1 MVVRFNTEDVTI
13 HLASAGAGK
22 AGWVDA
28 VIPTPDGYRRFGSIK
43 VGDKVF
49 SAEGKPVTVTGV
61 YPRGFMDAYRVTLS
75 DGRSSICA
83 ADHLWGV
90 YVQGHREW
98 VYKVVSLEEMMS
110 KGIRRVDPRPGR
122 TFGQPK
128 FYIPASP
135 VCEYEGKELP
145 TDPYAL
151 GSLIGNG
158 CLTEK
163 YLTISSNDEWQVA
176 KVADKLGFAYHKR
189 SDFNYSW
196 DFYKDGKRVRTDSV
210 IDFESLRCGAGAKF
224 IPYDYLMSDLKSR
237 IELLQG
243 LFDTD
248 GCVNTTGG
256 RLHVSYSTT
265 SYALA
270 TSLRQLLLSL
280 GIVST
285 IYEDKREGKNICYEL
300 KVNCDSKLKEL
311 LFSLPRKAE
320 KVKSFKRQ
328 VRHNYDRVAI
338 RSVEKLERKLEMQC
352 IMVDDPSHLYLCED
366 FIVTHNTTTA
376 MQEITSALKSYRP
389 DEIAF
394 VTYTKKGVETGVA
407 RALAVN
413 KDLTPDDLMHF
424 KTLHALCFREAHLA
438 RKNIITQSDIA
449 QFNSELGFS
458 LTMNDAFGHVTEDDR
473 LLQRYDAERSGSKRG
488 VFVDGNYDRFRYDR
502 LVNAYKAFKEGHD
515 LVDFYD
521 CLLKYMEQGEPLQGV
536 KIALIDECFSP
547 DTKVRMG
554 DGTVRKIKDI
564 KVGDYVMGVQGPI
577 EVTSV
582 HSGTDTMY
590 DVVSGKNK
598 LMYTCN
604 SRHLIQQR
612 HAKNDGYRWNHCED
626 IKRRAFVECTWF
638 EGKDFIEP
646 KIDPYFFGLWLG
658 NGLSCEA
665 TVVCNENDIETI
677 SWLKAY
683 GESLGD
689 KVTLRHRAGIYQ
701 VEYSLP
707 DKVPGKCCAVRK
719 QLEAYGFMCS
729 KSKVNPLR
737 EYAEKRIPFEL
748 LQASKDIRYKVLA
761 GIIDSDGMYVACGD
775 SKARK
780 YRIEMARKPL
790 MEDIYELLCG
800 LGLNPTWYVT
810 YHTTNGVSRMYYRV
824 DFFGNSNIR
833 CLLPRKQ
840 YEHMYDES
848 RISCHISYRGTG
860 EYVGITVASDDHLFL
875 LANGCVVH
883 NCQDLTPLQW
893 QVCMKAFSEAE
904 KVICLGDDFQCQPAG
919 SLVLTKDGYVPIE
932 KVDGKSLITFS
943 AKDYS
948 YYGKQRAEYVPT
960 VASRHY
966 EGDLIKVSV
975 NGTVNKFTPEHKMLV
990 RWNNRDTSLRC
1001 VYLMRK
1007 GDWFRVGQCQLFN
1020 RQGAT
1025 HFILRMN
1032 NEGAEEG
1039 WILRLCHSEEDA
1051 LVWEQKLSLEYGI
1064 PQISWKMWHGNL
1076 VERLYDVLGAYT
1088 LGERAKKLLEDLHL
1102 RLDLPMFNHE
1112 KAQAKSGGSCMSLCE
1127 ACNLLPEVMSVP
1139 VYYGAS
1145 NAKKSELWKSF
1156 EVSREWYYGDV
1167 YSLDVPK
1174 YHTYVTKG
1182 GLTVHNCLYTYNG
1195 AAPELLVE
1203 MASHYKTVKHEIS
1216 YRLPRKVYEFSK
1228 GITDLIQEK
1237 VEKDYRPADDREGFV
1252 ETLPDRN
1259 VLARLIRDDLKS
1271 HGAMPGRWY
1280 LLFRTNCFIADMA
1293 TVLEQFIVPYHTSKG
1308 FCIPARDLNKIERYY
1323 NYRKVGYGNEEAKQ
1337 RFMEENK
1344 ISDINDSFM
1353 HSELIPGK
1361 ERYFYQDLVDTW
1373 GLETLKKMSTMT
1385 EPFCLLSTVHKVK
1398 GGEADYTAMF
1408 MDCTRVVSENIT
1420 LNADEELRV
1429 LYVGCT
1435 RSREGLYL
1443 IPASGKYSLSKLI
1456 DIVKELNDAD

>member
-1 MVVRFNTEDVTI
+1 MVVRFNTDDVTI

-22 AGWVDA
+22 AGWVNA
-28 VIPTPDGYRRFGSIK
+28 IIPTPDGYRRFGDIK

-61 YPRGFMDAYRVTLS
+61 YPRGLMDAYRVTLS

-90 YVQGHREW
+90 YTQGHREW
-98 VYKVVSLEEMMS
+98 VYKVMSLEEMLS
-110 KGIRRVDPRPGR
+110 KGIRRADPRPNR
-122 TFGQPK
+122 TFGSPK

-135 VCEYEGKELP
+135 VCEYEDKELP
-145 TDPYAL
+145 IDPYAL

-176 KVADKLGFAYHKR
+176 KVADRLGFTYHKR

-196 DFYKDGKRVRTDSV
+196 DFYKDDKRVRTDSV
-210 IDFESLRCGAGAKF
+210 IDFEGLRCGAGAKV
-224 IPYDYLMSDLKSR
+224 IPYDYLTSGLKSR

-248 GCVNTTGG
+248 GCVSIESG

-265 SYALA
+265 SYALV

-285 IYEDKREGKNICYEL
+285 ICEDKREGKNICYEL

-320 KVKSFKRQ
+320 KVKNFKRQ
-328 VRHNYDRVAI
+328 VKHHYDRVAI
-338 RSVEKLERKLEMQC
+338 RSVEKLEHKLEMQC
-352 IMVDDPSHLYLCED
+352 IMVDDPAHLYLCED

-376 MQEITSALKSYRP
+376 MQVITDALKSYRP

-394 VTYTKKGVETGVA
+394 VTYTRKGVETGVA

-438 RKNIITQSDIA
+438 RKNIITQSDIS

-536 KIALIDECFSP
+536 KIALIDEC
-547 DTKVRMG
+547 
-554 DGTVRKIKDI
+554 
-564 KVGDYVMGVQGPI
+564 
-577 EVTSV
+577 
-582 HSGTDTMY
+582 
-590 DVVSGKNK
+590 
-598 LMYTCN
+598 
-604 SRHLIQQR
+604 
-612 HAKNDGYRWNHCED
+612 
-626 IKRRAFVECTWF
+626 
-638 EGKDFIEP
+638 
-646 KIDPYFFGLWLG
+646 
-658 NGLSCEA
+658 
-665 TVVCNENDIETI
+665 
-677 SWLKAY
+677 
-683 GESLGD
+683 
-689 KVTLRHRAGIYQ
+689 
-701 VEYSLP
+701 
-707 DKVPGKCCAVRK
+707 
-719 QLEAYGFMCS
+719 
-729 KSKVNPLR
+729 
-737 EYAEKRIPFEL
+737 
-748 LQASKDIRYKVLA
+748 
-761 GIIDSDGMYVACGD
+761 
-775 SKARK
+775 
-780 YRIEMARKPL
+780 
-790 MEDIYELLCG
+790 
-800 LGLNPTWYVT
+800 
-810 YHTTNGVSRMYYRV
+810 
-824 DFFGNSNIR
+824 
-833 CLLPRKQ
+833 
-840 YEHMYDES
+840 
-848 RISCHISYRGTG
+848 
-860 EYVGITVASDDHLFL
+860 
-875 LANGCVVH
+875 
-883 NCQDLTPLQW
+883 QDLTPLQW

-904 KVICLGDDFQCQPAG
+904 KVICLGDDFQ
-919 SLVLTKDGYVPIE
+919 
-932 KVDGKSLITFS
+932 
-943 AKDYS
+943 
-948 YYGKQRAEYVPT
+948 
-960 VASRHY
+960 
-966 EGDLIKVSV
+966 
-975 NGTVNKFTPEHKMLV
+975 
-990 RWNNRDTSLRC
+990 
-1001 VYLMRK
+1001 
-1007 GDWFRVGQCQLFN
+1007 
-1020 RQGAT
+1020 
-1025 HFILRMN
+1025 
-1032 NEGAEEG
+1032 
-1039 WILRLCHSEEDA
+1039 
-1051 LVWEQKLSLEYGI
+1051 
-1064 PQISWKMWHGNL
+1064 
-1076 VERLYDVLGAYT
+1076 
-1088 LGERAKKLLEDLHL
+1088 
-1102 RLDLPMFNHE
+1102 
-1112 KAQAKSGGSCMSLCE
+1112 
-1127 ACNLLPEVMSVP
+1127 
-1139 VYYGAS
+1139 
-1145 NAKKSELWKSF
+1145 
-1156 EVSREWYYGDV
+1156 
-1167 YSLDVPK
+1167 
-1174 YHTYVTKG
+1174 
-1182 GLTVHNCLYTYNG
+1182 CLYTYNG

-1271 HGAMPGRWY
+1271 NGVMPGRWY

-1344 ISDINDSFM
+1344 ITDINDSFM

-1456 DIVKELNDAD
+1456 DIVKELNDVK

>member
-1 MVVRFNTEDVTI
+1 MVVRFNTDDVTI

-22 AGWVDA
+22 
-28 VIPTPDGYRRFGSIK
+28 
-43 VGDKVF
+43 
-49 SAEGKPVTVTGV
+49 
-61 YPRGFMDAYRVTLS
+61 
-75 DGRSSICA
+75 
-83 ADHLWGV
+83 
-90 YVQGHREW
+90 
-98 VYKVVSLEEMMS
+98 
-110 KGIRRVDPRPGR
+110 
-122 TFGQPK
+122 
-128 FYIPASP
+128 
-135 VCEYEGKELP
+135 
-145 TDPYAL
+145 
-151 GSLIGNG
+151 
-158 CLTEK
+158 
-163 YLTISSNDEWQVA
+163 
-176 KVADKLGFAYHKR
+176 
-189 SDFNYSW
+189 
-196 DFYKDGKRVRTDSV
+196 
-210 IDFESLRCGAGAKF
+210 
-224 IPYDYLMSDLKSR
+224 
-237 IELLQG
+237 
-243 LFDTD
+243 
-248 GCVNTTGG
+248 
-256 RLHVSYSTT
+256 
-265 SYALA
+265 
-270 TSLRQLLLSL
+270 
-280 GIVST
+280 
-285 IYEDKREGKNICYEL
+285 
-300 KVNCDSKLKEL
+300 
-311 LFSLPRKAE
+311 
-320 KVKSFKRQ
+320 
-328 VRHNYDRVAI
+328 
-338 RSVEKLERKLEMQC
+338 
-352 IMVDDPSHLYLCED
+352 
-366 FIVTHNTTTA
+366 TTTA
-376 MQEITSALKSYRP
+376 MTEITAALKSYRP

-394 VTYTKKGVETGVA
+394 VTYTRKGVETGIA
-407 RALAVN
+407 KALAVN

-536 KIALIDECFSP
+536 KIALIDEC
-547 DTKVRMG
+547 
-554 DGTVRKIKDI
+554 
-564 KVGDYVMGVQGPI
+564 
-577 EVTSV
+577 
-582 HSGTDTMY
+582 
-590 DVVSGKNK
+590 
-598 LMYTCN
+598 
-604 SRHLIQQR
+604 
-612 HAKNDGYRWNHCED
+612 
-626 IKRRAFVECTWF
+626 
-638 EGKDFIEP
+638 
-646 KIDPYFFGLWLG
+646 
-658 NGLSCEA
+658 
-665 TVVCNENDIETI
+665 
-677 SWLKAY
+677 
-683 GESLGD
+683 
-689 KVTLRHRAGIYQ
+689 
-701 VEYSLP
+701 
-707 DKVPGKCCAVRK
+707 
-719 QLEAYGFMCS
+719 
-729 KSKVNPLR
+729 
-737 EYAEKRIPFEL
+737 
-748 LQASKDIRYKVLA
+748 
-761 GIIDSDGMYVACGD
+761 
-775 SKARK
+775 
-780 YRIEMARKPL
+780 
-790 MEDIYELLCG
+790 
-800 LGLNPTWYVT
+800 
-810 YHTTNGVSRMYYRV
+810 
-824 DFFGNSNIR
+824 
-833 CLLPRKQ
+833 
-840 YEHMYDES
+840 
-848 RISCHISYRGTG
+848 
-860 EYVGITVASDDHLFL
+860 
-875 LANGCVVH
+875 
-883 NCQDLTPLQW
+883 QDLTPLQW

-904 KVICLGDDFQCQPAG
+904 KVICLGDDFQCQPTG

-943 AKDYS
+943 MKDYA
-948 YYGKQRAEYVPT
+948 YYGKQHAEYVPT

-966 EGDLIKVSV
+966 EGDLIKVTV
-975 NGTVNKFTPEHKMLV
+975 NGIENKFTPEHKMLV

-1007 GDWFRVGQCQLFN
+1007 GNWFRIGQCQLFN
-1020 RQGAT
+1020 KQGAT

-1039 WILRLCHSEEDA
+1039 WILKLCHSEESA

-1064 PQISWKMWHGNL
+1064 PQISWKMWHGDL
-1076 VERLYDVLGAYT
+1076 VKSLYKVLGSHA
-1088 LGERAKKLLEDLHL
+1088 LSERANKLLEDLHL

-1127 ACNLLPEVMSVP
+1127 ACNLLPAVMSVP
-1139 VYYGAS
+1139 VYYGKACC
-1145 NAKKSELWKSF
+1145 KKDELWKSF
-1156 EVSREWYYGDV
+1156 KVSREWYCGNV

-1203 MASHYKTVKHEIS
+1203 MASYYKTVKHEIS

-1271 HGAMPGRWY
+1271 HGVMPGRWY

-1293 TVLEQFIVPYHTSKG
+1293 SVLEQFIVPYHTSKG

-1344 ISDINDSFM
+1344 ITDINDSFM

-1456 DIVKELNDAD
+1456 DIVKELNDE

>member
-1 MVVRFNTEDVTI
+1 MVVRFNTDDVTI

-28 VIPTPDGYRRFGSIK
+28 LIPTPDGYKRFGAIK

-61 YPRGFMDAYRVTLS
+61 YPRGFMDAYKVTLS

-90 YVQGHREW
+90 YAQGHREW
-98 VYKVVSLEEMMS
+98 TYKVMSLEEMLS
-110 KGIRRVDPRPGR
+110 KGIRRADPRPNR
-122 TFGQPK
+122 TFGSPK

-135 VCEYEGKELP
+135 VCEYEDKELP
-145 TDPYAL
+145 VDPYAL

-176 KVADKLGFAYHKR
+176 KVADRLGFAYHKR

-210 IDFESLRCGAGAKF
+210 IDFEILRCGAGAKF
-224 IPYDYLMSDLKSR
+224 IPYDYLISGLKSR

-248 GCVNTTGG
+248 GCVSTASG
-256 RLHVSYSTT
+256 RLRVTYSTT
-265 SYALA
+265 SYALV

-285 IYEDKREGKNICYEL
+285 IREDKREGKNICYEL

-320 KVKSFKRQ
+320 KVKNFKRQ
-328 VRHNYDRVAI
+328 VKHHYDRVAI

-352 IMVDDPSHLYLCED
+352 IMVDDPAHLYLCED

-376 MQEITSALKSYRP
+376 MQEITSALRSYRP

-394 VTYTKKGVETGVA
+394 VTYTRKGVETGVA

-413 KDLTPDDLMHF
+413 KDLSPDDLMHF

-536 KIALIDECFSP
+536 KIALIDEC
-547 DTKVRMG
+547 
-554 DGTVRKIKDI
+554 
-564 KVGDYVMGVQGPI
+564 
-577 EVTSV
+577 
-582 HSGTDTMY
+582 
-590 DVVSGKNK
+590 
-598 LMYTCN
+598 
-604 SRHLIQQR
+604 
-612 HAKNDGYRWNHCED
+612 
-626 IKRRAFVECTWF
+626 
-638 EGKDFIEP
+638 
-646 KIDPYFFGLWLG
+646 
-658 NGLSCEA
+658 
-665 TVVCNENDIETI
+665 
-677 SWLKAY
+677 
-683 GESLGD
+683 
-689 KVTLRHRAGIYQ
+689 
-701 VEYSLP
+701 
-707 DKVPGKCCAVRK
+707 
-719 QLEAYGFMCS
+719 
-729 KSKVNPLR
+729 
-737 EYAEKRIPFEL
+737 
-748 LQASKDIRYKVLA
+748 
-761 GIIDSDGMYVACGD
+761 
-775 SKARK
+775 
-780 YRIEMARKPL
+780 
-790 MEDIYELLCG
+790 
-800 LGLNPTWYVT
+800 
-810 YHTTNGVSRMYYRV
+810 
-824 DFFGNSNIR
+824 
-833 CLLPRKQ
+833 
-840 YEHMYDES
+840 
-848 RISCHISYRGTG
+848 
-860 EYVGITVASDDHLFL
+860 
-875 LANGCVVH
+875 
-883 NCQDLTPLQW
+883 QDLTPLQW

-904 KVICLGDDFQCQPAG
+904 KVICLGDDFQ
-919 SLVLTKDGYVPIE
+919 
-932 KVDGKSLITFS
+932 
-943 AKDYS
+943 
-948 YYGKQRAEYVPT
+948 
-960 VASRHY
+960 
-966 EGDLIKVSV
+966 
-975 NGTVNKFTPEHKMLV
+975 
-990 RWNNRDTSLRC
+990 
-1001 VYLMRK
+1001 
-1007 GDWFRVGQCQLFN
+1007 
-1020 RQGAT
+1020 
-1025 HFILRMN
+1025 
-1032 NEGAEEG
+1032 
-1039 WILRLCHSEEDA
+1039 
-1051 LVWEQKLSLEYGI
+1051 
-1064 PQISWKMWHGNL
+1064 
-1076 VERLYDVLGAYT
+1076 
-1088 LGERAKKLLEDLHL
+1088 
-1102 RLDLPMFNHE
+1102 
-1112 KAQAKSGGSCMSLCE
+1112 
-1127 ACNLLPEVMSVP
+1127 
-1139 VYYGAS
+1139 
-1145 NAKKSELWKSF
+1145 
-1156 EVSREWYYGDV
+1156 
-1167 YSLDVPK
+1167 
-1174 YHTYVTKG
+1174 
-1182 GLTVHNCLYTYNG
+1182 CLYTYNG

-1308 FCIPARDLNKIERYY
+1308 FCISARDLNKIERYY

-1344 ISDINDSFM
+1344 IADINDSFM

-1456 DIVKELNDAD
+1456 DIVKELNDA

>member
-1 MVVRFNTEDVTI
+1 MVVRFNTDDVTI

-22 AGWVDA
+22 
-28 VIPTPDGYRRFGSIK
+28 
-43 VGDKVF
+43 
-49 SAEGKPVTVTGV
+49 
-61 YPRGFMDAYRVTLS
+61 
-75 DGRSSICA
+75 
-83 ADHLWGV
+83 
-90 YVQGHREW
+90 
-98 VYKVVSLEEMMS
+98 
-110 KGIRRVDPRPGR
+110 
-122 TFGQPK
+122 
-128 FYIPASP
+128 
-135 VCEYEGKELP
+135 
-145 TDPYAL
+145 
-151 GSLIGNG
+151 
-158 CLTEK
+158 
-163 YLTISSNDEWQVA
+163 
-176 KVADKLGFAYHKR
+176 
-189 SDFNYSW
+189 
-196 DFYKDGKRVRTDSV
+196 
-210 IDFESLRCGAGAKF
+210 
-224 IPYDYLMSDLKSR
+224 
-237 IELLQG
+237 
-243 LFDTD
+243 
-248 GCVNTTGG
+248 
-256 RLHVSYSTT
+256 
-265 SYALA
+265 
-270 TSLRQLLLSL
+270 
-280 GIVST
+280 
-285 IYEDKREGKNICYEL
+285 
-300 KVNCDSKLKEL
+300 
-311 LFSLPRKAE
+311 
-320 KVKSFKRQ
+320 
-328 VRHNYDRVAI
+328 
-338 RSVEKLERKLEMQC
+338 
-352 IMVDDPSHLYLCED
+352 
-366 FIVTHNTTTA
+366 TTTA
-376 MQEITSALKSYRP
+376 MQVITDALKSYRP

-394 VTYTKKGVETGVA
+394 VTYTRKGVETGVA

-413 KDLTPDDLMHF
+413 KDLTPDDLLHF

-502 LVNAYKAFKEGHD
+502 LINAYKAFKEGHD

-536 KIALIDECFSP
+536 KIALIDECFAP

-554 DGTVRKIKDI
+554 DGTVRAIKDI
-564 KVGDYVMGVQGPI
+564 KVGDFVMGTQGPV
-577 EVTSV
+577 EVTEV

-612 HAKNDGYRWNHCED
+612 HAKNDGYRWSHCEN

-638 EGKDFIEP
+638 EGKDFVKP

-658 NGLSCEA
+658 NGLSREA
-665 TVVCNENDIETI
+665 TVVCNENDTETI
-677 SWLKAY
+677 NWLKAY

-689 KVTLRHRAGIYQ
+689 KVTLRHRPGIYQ
-701 VEYSLP
+701 VEYSLLH
-707 DKVPGKCCAVRK
+707 KVPGQSCAIRR
-719 QLEAYGFMCS
+719 QLESYGFMCS
-729 KSKVNPLR
+729 KAKTNPLR
-737 EYAEKRIPFEL
+737 DYADKRIPFEL
-748 LQASKDIRYKVLA
+748 LQATRDIRYRLLA
-761 GIIDSDGMYVACGD
+761 GIIDSDGMYVSCGD
-775 SKARK
+775 SSAYK

-800 LGLNPTWYVT
+800 LGLNPTWYIT
-810 YHTTNGVSRMYYRV
+810 HHTTNGVCREYYRV
-824 DFFGNSNIR
+824 DFFGNGNIK

-840 YEHMYDES
+840 YVRAYDES
-848 RISCHISYRGTG
+848 RISCHISQRGMGT
-860 EYVGITVASDDHLFL
+860 YVGITVRSDDHLFL

-904 KVICLGDDFQCQPAG
+904 KVICLGDDFQ
-919 SLVLTKDGYVPIE
+919 
-932 KVDGKSLITFS
+932 
-943 AKDYS
+943 
-948 YYGKQRAEYVPT
+948 
-960 VASRHY
+960 
-966 EGDLIKVSV
+966 
-975 NGTVNKFTPEHKMLV
+975 
-990 RWNNRDTSLRC
+990 
-1001 VYLMRK
+1001 
-1007 GDWFRVGQCQLFN
+1007 
-1020 RQGAT
+1020 
-1025 HFILRMN
+1025 
-1032 NEGAEEG
+1032 
-1039 WILRLCHSEEDA
+1039 
-1051 LVWEQKLSLEYGI
+1051 
-1064 PQISWKMWHGNL
+1064 
-1076 VERLYDVLGAYT
+1076 
-1088 LGERAKKLLEDLHL
+1088 
-1102 RLDLPMFNHE
+1102 
-1112 KAQAKSGGSCMSLCE
+1112 
-1127 ACNLLPEVMSVP
+1127 
-1139 VYYGAS
+1139 
-1145 NAKKSELWKSF
+1145 
-1156 EVSREWYYGDV
+1156 
-1167 YSLDVPK
+1167 
-1174 YHTYVTKG
+1174 
-1182 GLTVHNCLYTYNG
+1182 CLYTYNG

-1271 HGAMPGRWY
+1271 NGVMPGRWY

-1293 TVLEQFIVPYHTSKG
+1293 CVLEQFIVPYHTSKG

-1344 ISDINDSFM
+1344 IADINDSFM

-1456 DIVKELNDAD
+1456 DIVKELNDA